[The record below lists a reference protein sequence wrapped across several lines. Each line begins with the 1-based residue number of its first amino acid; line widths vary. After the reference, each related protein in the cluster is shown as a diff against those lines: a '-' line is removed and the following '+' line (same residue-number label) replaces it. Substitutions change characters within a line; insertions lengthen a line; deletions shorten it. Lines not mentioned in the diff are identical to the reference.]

1 MRISFD
7 PEKDV
12 ANVAKHGVSLALA
25 ADLDW
30 SEAAVWE
37 DRRRDYGEVRYV
49 ALAPLERHLYY
60 VAFTERGTQMRIISL
75 RKANRREVDRYEA
88 EIDSTDE
95 QRGCADHSGGARRF
109 RCSTYRRRRWIEARA
124 WAPSQSR
131 YAIDGI
137 AARRSRRAR
146 RLACVGPGLA
156 DARQRVAARCGDEGE
171 GVR

>member
-37 DRRRDYGEVRYV
+37 DRRHV
-49 ALAPLERHLYY
+49 AH
-60 VAFTERGTQMRIISL
+60 FTERGTQMRIISL

-95 QRGCADHSGGARRF
+95 
-109 RCSTYRRRRWIEARA
+109 
-124 WAPSQSR
+124 
-131 YAIDGI
+131 
-137 AARRSRRAR
+137 
-146 RLACVGPGLA
+146 
-156 DARQRVAARCGDEGE
+156 
-171 GVR
+171 